1 MSLPS
6 LEDAT
11 LRERKLPAQPTGA
24 AKPSLGSRV
33 LLAVASI
40 AFTVFII
47 EFPAFINI
55 VDYGATMGSARGVL
69 NVGDPGLLQ
78 IHRPHAHSSGESLG
92 GNAAMYYRIPR
103 SDLTLFRWN
112 LKYDQNGFRNDSDL
126 TKANMVVLGDSMV
139 EGMTVPTPQ
148 LMTSLLAHLRSET
161 VANLGQVAY
170 GPQQELIVLKRYG
183 LSLGPRTV
191 IWMFFEGNDLTDVV
205 HYRNAIE
212 NQGSFSRS
220 FLRRSLTVHLL
231 RLIKRRFFTPDERP
245 PGVRRAGVTQGEGK
259 KLTIYFTEQSAPLT
273 NEDLGALDET
283 TRIITTAHDLCVTQS
298 ARLVFVFIPDK
309 FRVFHDFC
317 SFPEGSQCRN
327 WVVSDLPER
336 MQKAVTSIAP
346 DIGYVDL
353 TPNLAD
359 AVKRGQLPYYPD
371 DLHWSPEGHKVAA
384 AAINDYLSSN
394 QPK

>member
-1 MSLPS
+1 VQSRPVG
-6 LEDAT
+6 T
-11 LRERKLPAQPTGA
+11 V
-24 AKPSLGSRV
+24 KPLLGRRV

-40 AFTVFII
+40 AFTVFLI

-78 IHRPHAHSSGESLG
+78 IHRPHAHSSGEGLG
-92 GNAAMYYRIPR
+92 GNAAMYYRIPP
-103 SDLTLFRWN
+103 SDLTLFRWD
-112 LKYDQNGFRNDSDL
+112 LKYDQNGFRNDFDL
-126 TKANMVVLGDSMV
+126 TRADMIVLGDSMV

-148 LMTSLLAHLRSET
+148 LTTSLLAHLRNET

-183 LSLGPRTV
+183 LPLKPATV
-191 IWMFFEGNDLTDVV
+191 VWMFFEGNDLTDVV
-205 HYRNAIE
+205 HYRNAME
-212 NQGSFSRS
+212 NQGRFSRS
-220 FLRRSLTVHLL
+220 FLRRSLTAHLL

-245 PGVRRAGVTQGEGK
+245 PSVRRAGVIQGQGK
-259 KLTIYFTEQSAPLT
+259 KLTIYFTEPSAPLT
-273 NEDLGALDET
+273 GGDLSALDET
-283 TRIITTAHDLCVTQS
+283 TRIIATAHNLCITQG

-317 SFPEGSQCRN
+317 SFPEGSECRS
-327 WVVSDLPER
+327 WVVSDLPGR

-353 TPNLAD
+353 TPNLVD

-384 AAINDYLSSN
+384 DAINDYLSSIQRPPPN
-394 QPK
+394 

>member
-78 IHRPHAHSSGESLG
+78 IHRPHAHSSGEGLG
-92 GNAAMYYRIPR
+92 GNAAMYYRIPP
-103 SDLTLFRWN
+103 SDLTLFRWDV
-112 LKYDQNGFRNDSDL
+112 KYDQNGFRNDLDL
-126 TKANMVVLGDSMV
+126 KSADMVVIGDSFV
-139 EGMTVPTPQ
+139 EDIPTPTAQ
-148 LMTSLLAHLRSET
+148 LMTSLLAHSRGET
-161 VANLGQVAY
+161 VANLGQLAY
-170 GPQQELIVLKRYG
+170 GPQQELIVLKRYALP
-183 LSLGPRTV
+183 LSPRTV
-191 IWMFFEGNDLTDVV
+191 IWMFFEGNDLTDVI
-205 HYRNAIE
+205 HYRAAMKS
-212 NQGSFSRS
+212 QGSFSRG
-220 FLRRSLTVHLL
+220 FPRRSLTVHLL

-245 PGVRRAGVTQGEGK
+245 PGVRRAGVIQGQGK
-259 KLTIYFTEQSAPLT
+259 KLTIYFTDPSAPLT
-273 NEDLGALDET
+273 GEDLSALDET
-283 TRIITTAHDLCVTQS
+283 TRIIATAHNLCATQS

-317 SFPEGSQCRN
+317 SFPEGSECRN

-394 QPK
+394 QPR